1 MGESSWSLTEESV
14 LVGDNGRFVCV
25 GFSDSSLL
33 TDLIATGDVFLRV
46 VETTGRADVAVPLLR
61 VARVARAVVTTS
73 SVSTDVT
80 AAEAAAL
87 VDLEPRE
94 VASLPIEARLPS
106 LRDANGLT
114 RGWKVMGEGSPVDGG
129 RMMTD

>member
-1 MGESSWSLTEESV
+1 M
-14 LVGDNGRFVCV
+14 LVGDNGRFVCF
-25 GFSDSSLL
+25 GFSDSLLL
-33 TDLIATGDVFLRV
+33 TDLTATDDVFLGV

-73 SVSTDVT
+73 SVLTGVA
-80 AAEAAAL
+80 AAETAAL

-106 LRDANGLT
+106 LRDINGLT
-114 RGWKVMGEGSPVDGG
+114 RDWKVMGEDVSH
-129 RMMTD
+129 